1 MQALYHLTRTLDLSR
16 PVIGDDGWESRAT
29 DLIGIHDY
37 DSNPER
43 LRSRYDSDNVV
54 PRLFRKERPGGR
66 LLVLEGH
73 TDLDHPIVLSEFG
86 GIAHSSDGHTWG
98 YSRCETTAA
107 LQVRY
112 TDLLQ
117 AVHDSRIFAGFCC
130 TQFADTYQE
139 ANGLLFAN
147 RTPKFS
153 LAEMQRASRRNLE
166 R

>member
-1 MQALYHLTRTLDLSR
+1 
-16 PVIGDDGWESRAT
+16 VIGNDGWESSAT

-43 LRSRYDSDNVV
+43 LRSRYHSDDVV

-73 TDLDHPIVLSEFG
+73 TNLDHPIVLSEFG
-86 GIAHSSDGHTWG
+86 GIACSSEPDTWG
-98 YSRCETTAA
+98 YSRCDTADG
-107 LQVRY
+107 LQRQY

-117 AVHDSRIFAGFCC
+117 AVHDSRIFAGFCY

-139 ANGLLFAN
+139 ANGLLRAD
-147 RTPKFS
+147 RTAKFP
-153 LAEMQRASRRNLE
+153 LIAIAKATRGKLDR
-166 R
+166 